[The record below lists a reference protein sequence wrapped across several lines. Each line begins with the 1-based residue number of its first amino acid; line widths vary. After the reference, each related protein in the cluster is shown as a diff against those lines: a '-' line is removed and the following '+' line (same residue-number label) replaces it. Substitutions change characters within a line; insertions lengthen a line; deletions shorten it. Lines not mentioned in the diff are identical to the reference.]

1 MSTQQIQ
8 IQTNTPPNPTRPGKF
23 NPQAA
28 QANAGDDITW
38 FNQDGNAH
46 WPTPNASNRAAWFRT
61 PIAPGEPSDG
71 QVALGSSAVIVT
83 AATNAN
89 PVVFTV
95 QGPAPATGTLV
106 SLAFAAPADSP
117 ESKWEEL
124 LNGVTQ
130 TLATNLGPNL
140 CSVPL
145 NSTNAGPLDGQITI
159 SMPGAYTIKYV
170 CALHPAETGTIVVN
184 PQQ

>member
-1 MSTQQIQ
+1 
-8 IQTNTPPNPTRPGKF
+8 
-23 NPQAA
+23 
-28 QANAGDDITW
+28 
-38 FNQDGNAH
+38 
-46 WPTPNASNRAAWFRT
+46 
-61 PIAPGEPSDG
+61 
-71 QVALGSSAVIVT
+71 
-83 AATNAN
+83 
-89 PVVFTV
+89 
-95 QGPAPATGTLV
+95 
-106 SLAFAAPADSP
+106 
-117 ESKWEEL
+117 L

-130 TLATNLGPNL
+130 TPATNLGPNL